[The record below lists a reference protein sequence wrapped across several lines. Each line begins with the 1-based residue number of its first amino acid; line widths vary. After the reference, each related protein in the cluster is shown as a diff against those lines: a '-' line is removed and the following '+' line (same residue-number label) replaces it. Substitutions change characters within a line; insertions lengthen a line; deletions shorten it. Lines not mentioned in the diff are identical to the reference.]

1 MRRYAAM
8 QYLRVKSVADKL
20 DVSEATV
27 WRFVQQNILPKP
39 IKLSARTTVWRA
51 DDIDAAIEG
60 IASARS

>member
-1 MRRYAAM
+1 M

>member
-1 MRRYAAM
+1 VK
-8 QYLRVKSVADKL
+8 YLRVKSVAKQL

-51 DDIDAAIEG
+51 DDIDSAIES
-60 IASARS
+60 IASNNIEP